1 MNNVNKRIYLDLEK
15 VSFMGFHS
23 VVVGY
28 NLKHVTIG
36 SHFHD
41 DSGYSF
47 VKCIDEDG
55 NILNLKS
62 EFIFT
67 NEESARKQANE
78 ILEMNKKIMVNYYQ
92 KIMSNIEQIDKAIL
106 SK

>member
-1 MNNVNKRIYLDLEK
+1 MNDVNKRIYLELKKD
-15 VSFMGFHS
+15 SFMGFHS
-23 VVVGY
+23 VVIGY
-28 NLKHVTIG
+28 SLKHVTIG
-36 SHFHD
+36 SHYHD

-47 VKCIDEDG
+47 IKCIDEDE

-67 NEESARKQANE
+67 NEESARNHANE